1 MAVLHYKSPSKP
13 SALRSAWPKLIMF
26 GLLMLFIFLLGNLQ
40 ANPATPKQVPATIN
54 GLTETYI
61 TTAPTVEKFL
71 SGLGIPRNQIISVTP
86 SLTAKLTI
94 QTVVVVETKPTL
106 RNAIV
111 AANMQSSI
119 KAAEEEALQEKL
131 AQAAAAAAKELAET
145 QLKPTQPKS
154 PTYVG
159 LASWYSFGKR
169 MTAASTQF
177 PRGTKLR
184 VIAEE
189 SGKTID
195 VTINDYGPE
204 DWTGVMLDLNKPA
217 FAKLAPLGLGKITI
231 KYFRI

>member
-1 MAVLHYKSPSKP
+1 
-13 SALRSAWPKLIMF
+13 MF
-26 GLLMLFIFLLGNLQ
+26 GGLMLFVFVLGNLKVSS
-40 ANPATPKQVPATIN
+40 AAPKQIPTTIN
-54 GLTETYI
+54 NLTETYA
-61 TTAPTVEKFL
+61 TTANSVEKFL
-71 SGLGIPRNQIISVTP
+71 LGMGIPRNQIISVTP
-86 SLTAKLTI
+86 PLTTKLTN
-94 QTVVVVETKPTL
+94 QTVVAVETKPTL

-119 KAAEEEALQEKL
+119 KAVEEKELQEKL
-131 AQAAAAAAKELAET
+131 AQAAAVAAKELAEA
-145 QLKPTQPKS
+145 QLKPVQPKS

-159 LASWYSFGKR
+159 WASWYSFGTG
-169 MTAASTQF
+169 MNAASTQF

-189 SGKTID
+189 TGKTID
-195 VTINDYGPE
+195 IVINDYGPE